1 MIVPLRR
8 ALALAAVAAA
18 TMTASPL
25 VAQTPWIHV
34 EVDDD
39 TEADTRVKVNLP
51 LSVVAL
57 ALEAAPSEVV
67 SREGIHIHDCDIDI
81 AHLRRAWT
89 ELKDAG
95 DAELVSVE
103 GRDGNVAIRRE
114 GDKVRIDLTDRKD
127 GGEVHVHVPVS
138 VVDRLLS
145 GEGDELNVRG
155 AIDELRSLRGEVVR
169 VDDGGT
175 KVRVWIDERD

>member
-1 MIVPLRR
+1 MIVPLHR
-8 ALALAAVAAA
+8 ALALAGVAVA
-18 TMTASPL
+18 TLTASPVL
-25 VAQTPWIHV
+25 AQTPWIHV
-34 EVDDD
+34 EVDEG
-39 TEADTRVKVNLP
+39 TAADTRVKVNLP

-57 ALEAAPSEVV
+57 ALDAAPSEVV
-67 SREGIHIHDCDIDI
+67 SRGRIHAHDCDIDI
-81 AHLRRAWT
+81 ADLRRAWR

-127 GGEVHVHVPVS
+127 GGEVHVDVPVS
-138 VVDRLLS
+138 VVDSLLS

-155 AIDELRSLRGEVVR
+155 AIDELRSLRGDVVR